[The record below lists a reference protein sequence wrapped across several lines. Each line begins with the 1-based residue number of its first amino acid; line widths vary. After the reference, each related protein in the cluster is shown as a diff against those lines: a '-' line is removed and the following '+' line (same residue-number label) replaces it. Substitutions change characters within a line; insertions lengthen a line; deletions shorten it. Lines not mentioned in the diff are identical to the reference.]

1 MEQIK
6 QNELIKK
13 FRLNAKDTGSS
24 AVQIINLTKRILEL
38 TAHLQVQKKDITAK
52 RSLLKMVASRK
63 RFLKY
68 LKKQDVATYN
78 KLLTALSLKDN

>member
-6 QNELIKK
+6 QDELIKK

-52 RSLLKMVASRK
+52 RSLLKMVTSRK

-68 LKKQDVATYN
+68 FKKQDVATYN

>member
-1 MEQIK
+1 MEK
-6 QNELIKK
+6 LKYDELIKK

-38 TAHLQVQKKDITAK
+38 TIHLKLQKKDITAK
-52 RSLLKMVASRK
+52 RSLLKMVASR
-63 RFLKY
+63 RCFLKY
-68 LKKQDVATYN
+68 FKKEDVTTYS

>member
-6 QNELIKK
+6 QDELIKK

-38 TAHLQVQKKDITAK
+38 TAHLQVQKRYYCKTK
-52 RSLLKMVASRK
+52 FVKNGRKQKTLLKI
-63 RFLKY
+63 L
-68 LKKQDVATYN
+68 
-78 KLLTALSLKDN
+78 

>member
-6 QNELIKK
+6 QDELIKK

-38 TAHLQVQKKDITAK
+38 TAHLQVQKKDITSK

-68 LKKQDVATYN
+68 FKKQDVATYN

>member
-6 QNELIKK
+6 YDELIKK

-24 AVQIINLTKRILEL
+24 AVQIINSTKRILEL
-38 TAHLQVQKKDITAK
+38 TTHLQVQKKDITAK
-52 RSLLKMVASRK
+52 RSLLKMVARRK
-63 RFLKY
+63 HFLKY
-68 LKKQDVATYN
+68 FKIQDVTTYH

>member
-6 QNELIKK
+6 QDELIKK

-52 RSLLKMVASRK
+52 RSLLKMVGSRK

-68 LKKQDVATYN
+68 FKKQDVATYN